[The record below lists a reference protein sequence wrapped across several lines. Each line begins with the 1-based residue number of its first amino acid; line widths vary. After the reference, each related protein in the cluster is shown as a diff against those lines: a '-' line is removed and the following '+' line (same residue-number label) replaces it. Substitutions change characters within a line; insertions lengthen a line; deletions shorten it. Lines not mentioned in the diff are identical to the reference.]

1 MDYRHAASVFVAY
14 NAWLSTQTAAL
25 RWFVIV
31 ANRDRGGETPARSRS
46 FRCMGFSDYS
56 GVDAGRRELVNTSVH
71 PPWVVGRLLPT
82 IIFVMMVIDL
92 GAFIGTQSENKYGKD
107 TLEVKYR

>member
-1 MDYRHAASVFVAY
+1 MVEHAKPRR
-14 NAWLSTQTAAL
+14 L
-25 RWFVIV
+25 RWFVTV
-31 ANRDRGGETPARSRS
+31 ANRGRGGETPARSRS

-71 PPWVVGRLLPT
+71 PPSVVGRLLPT

-92 GAFIGTQSENKYGKD
+92 RVIGTQSENKYGKD